1 MIKILH
7 SADWH
12 LDAPLLGKEQLKKA
26 LLSVPG
32 KIAALCRQEQCDLV
46 LLSGDLFDGDYS
58 FEGLQALKQALQEMA
73 VPVFISPGNHDCA
86 RPHSPWLTEQ
96 FPKNVHIFTKPQIEA
111 VDLPQLD
118 CTVYGAGFTAVDC
131 PALLEGFHAETTR
144 TYSVGVFH
152 GDPTIVSSP
161 YNPITQT
168 QIRQSNLSYL
178 ALGHI
183 HKAGSL
189 RCGSTLC
196 LWPGCPMGKDYGEP
210 GEKGVYIVT
219 LDADVNGRF
228 VPLDTPRFY
237 DLELNVQADA
247 LHTLEQLLPPAG
259 SPDYYRIALTGTSEA
274 LDLPALIGHF
284 SHIPN
289 LELRDKT
296 SPPVDIWKALGQD
309 SLEGNYFSALKQA
322 IDRGEN
328 AEEILLAA
336 QISRQILD
344 GQEVV
349 LP

>member
-1 MIKILH
+1 MTAYGIAQKYGFAGTEAEWLASLH
-7 SADWH
+7 GKDGADGH
-12 LDAPLLGKEQLKKA
+12 NGRDGKDGKDGAMGAQGPRGEKGEKGDKGE
-26 LLSVPG
+26 PG
-32 KIAALCRQEQCDLV
+32 YQ
-46 LLSGDLFDGDYS
+46 G
-58 FEGLQALKQALQEMA
+58 
-73 VPVFISPGNHDCA
+73 P
-86 RPHSPWLTEQ
+86 
-96 FPKNVHIFTKPQIEA
+96 
-111 VDLPQLD
+111 
-118 CTVYGAGFTAVDC
+118 
-131 PALLEGFHAETTR
+131 
-144 TYSVGVFH
+144 
-152 GDPTIVSSP
+152 
-161 YNPITQT
+161 
-168 QIRQSNLSYL
+168 
-178 ALGHI
+178 
-183 HKAGSL
+183 AGSQ
-189 RCGSTLC
+189 
-196 LWPGCPMGKDYGEP
+196 GEP